1 VIIPSF
7 FFTPELVEQIQA
19 TDGQEFASHI
29 YSHFYCGEEGVSV
42 VQFAV
47 DLDVQ
52 IESLPNTRSNQA
64 VWYLREIKSLPP
76 IWRLYLIMGLIL
88 IEVIRI
94 ISSIEKGSL
103 IDRIMA
109 RCCGWRNYQTLIY
122 L

>member
-1 VIIPSF
+1 MIIPSF

-19 TDGQEFASHI
+19 TDGQELASHI

-94 ISSIEKGSL
+94 ISSIEKGNL

-109 RCCGWRNYQTLIY
+109 RSCGWRNYKTLIY